1 MYSQSSQDYLPNSIF
16 RIHFLLPLQ
25 FFNFAKSWEMVCFLQ
40 QMLEA
45 CLKDLEC
52 EGCEIQE
59 FCKIL
64 STVSPFYQQI
74 SKFKVLRQK
83 KHSSKMLCYFSFCL
97 VYQQLA
103 CMISCFCL
111 VWLFTTLWAIA
122 CQTPLSL
129 EFSRPEYW
137 SGCHALLQGIFPSQ
151 GSNPHLLC
159 LLHLQGGS
167 LPLVSSGK
175 P

>member
-1 MYSQSSQDYLPNSIF
+1 M
-16 RIHFLLPLQ
+16 
-25 FFNFAKSWEMVCFLQ
+25 CFLQ
-40 QMLEA
+40 QILEA

-59 FCKIL
+59 FCIIL
-64 STVSPFYQQI
+64 STVSPLYQQI

-103 CMISCFCL
+103 CMISCFSL

-151 GSNPHLLC
+151 GSNPHLFC
-159 LLHLQGGS
+159 LLHWHHSCRLGSPNDLHERSMFLAAWWIPALGWQLSLQ
-167 LPLVSSGK
+167 L
-175 P
+175 